1 MSKQVLVEALKAY
14 KEKGIQDKVLGRIP
28 EEGEQWYIPSE
39 RLNTLLGDNE
49 YHLAFVKVVEK
60 STETEE
66 QDDSVES
73 TEELDLTEEQN
84 TSSESTEESKTTGE
98 EKVNDE
104 PIIIENESLTT
115 KTQKKYSKSK

>member
-49 YHLAFVKVVEK
+49 YHLAFVKVVE
-60 STETEE
+60 SDPTEE